1 MDLKDIN
8 EKLKKEIY
16 NIKLEKYIKASEFS
30 QKIKNDEIKY
40 LILMNKFNE
49 ISNQKK
55 LIEEKLLE
63 TQENEKLNSLK
74 INNLNTEISNFIK
87 EKKKFEDHKI
97 NYENKITDL
106 DEEIKSIKD
115 KNNSSIKK
123 ITNEIDKEK
132 E

>member
-49 ISNQKK
+49 ISNKK
-55 LIEEKLLE
+55 NLIEEKLLE